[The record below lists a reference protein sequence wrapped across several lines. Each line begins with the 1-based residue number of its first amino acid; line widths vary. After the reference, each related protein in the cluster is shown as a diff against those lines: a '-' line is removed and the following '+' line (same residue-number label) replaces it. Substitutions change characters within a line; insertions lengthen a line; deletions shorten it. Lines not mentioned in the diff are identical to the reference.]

1 MNKCTTILAAAT
13 FAAATFTASAANNCA
28 VVGDPTDN
36 TKGAALHTTWYGQC
50 LTNSFSFGVWVK
62 GMKNKYACYPFY
74 SQNVSLWCQSSEN
87 TLRFRVAQSNL
98 SEGTT
103 EVVTATLANGRR
115 TLEETAWHFYCCTFN
130 YDPNNSANSFQRL
143 YIDGELKAE
152 VSGASIVGPAVAPVS
167 GNHVTIGGNWS
178 TGGYANNSMYAGS
191 VAEIT
196 VWSRALS
203 PTEVATLKTRRAGG
217 FENGLEVYWP
227 LAGSSVAE
235 PNRVSGGATAP
246 LAVHRDNYGTI
257 AMAEDPDFPLDNARC
272 VASAEWIAQ
281 HSYVQSADA
290 TFRSWD
296 DPATNIA
303 TAFAAAI
310 PGETILLMPGTHPIF
325 EQIDITKANLTVAKK
340 PDAEGE
346 AVIDAQGLC
355 RHFSSSSDA
364 SGADGFVFDGL
375 TFVNGSATSGGAMY
389 FKGKVGTIRD
399 CVFRDNAATNG
410 SGGAIH
416 SYTANGTVISN
427 CVFASNSAGANG
439 GAIYT
444 QQNSENANDRCIV
457 ANCVITNNT
466 AATRSGGGI
475 AAERC
480 IEIDGCRFADNKATG
495 ENYRGGDIYAGIYS
509 QIKGCA
515 FAGGSSASYGRSI
528 EIVGDSATISGC
540 DFGGAMPGNGY
551 GVIHTIS
558 SNCLISDCVFT
569 NLSWSTAQLIFP
581 EGASAS
587 VTVRQCLIGENAGSG
602 FVIADFSGKSRFENC
617 TILTGAFDSKFSSRS
632 CQNVLVN
639 CIVPNADITSSGS
652 FVNILTNC
660 LVKSVSGG
668 TSDSGVMTCSP
679 KFADAANGDYRLAS
693 TSSCR
698 EKGLVLDWMAAGST
712 DLAGEPRLVNLLG
725 KAYAADARPD
735 LGCYECQ
742 EVGIQPTVVTF
753 R

>member
-1 MNKCTTILAAAT
+1 MNKRTTILAAAT
-13 FAAATFTASAANNCA
+13 FAAAAITANANNCA

-50 LTNSFSFGVWVK
+50 LTNSFSFGLWVK
-62 GMKNKYACYPFY
+62 GMKARFACYPFY
-74 SQNVSLWCQSSEN
+74 SQNAMLWRQSGDAA
-87 TLRFRVAQSNL
+87 LRFRTIQANPSDD
-98 SEGTT
+98 TT
-103 EVVTATLANGRR
+103 SAVEATLANWR
-115 TLEETAWHFYCCTFN
+115 TSLEGTAWHFYCCTFN

-143 YIDGELKAE
+143 YVDGVLKAE
-152 VSGASIVGPAVAPVS
+152 KSGSDIVGPAVAPAS
-167 GNHVTIGGNWS
+167 NRGIAIG
-178 TGGYANNSMYAGS
+178 ANRNSIANLDNVQFAGS
-191 VAEIT
+191 VSEIT

-203 PTEVATLKTRRAGG
+203 EEDVKELAKRRAGG
-217 FENGLEVYWP
+217 IENGLEVYWP
-227 LAGSSVAE
+227 LAGTSVTE
-235 PNRVSGGATAP
+235 PNRANGGPAAT
-246 LAVHRDNYGTI
+246 LAVHRDGSGTF
-257 AMAEDPDFPLDNARC
+257 AMANDPDFPLDNTRC
-272 VASAEWIAQ
+272 VASAEWIAE
-281 HSYVQSADA
+281 HGYVQPADA
-290 TFRSWD
+290 TFRTWG

-310 PGETILLMPGTHPIF
+310 PGETILLMPGTHRLA
-325 EQIDITKANLTVAKK
+325 EQIDITKENITFAHG
-340 PDAEGE
+340 PGEGE

-355 RHFSSSSDA
+355 RHFRSSSDA

-569 NLSWSTAQLIFP
+569 NLSWSKAQLIFP

-668 TSDSGVMTCSP
+668 TQDSGVMTGTP
-679 KFADAANGDYRLAS
+679 KFVDTANGDYHLAYNS
-693 TSSCR
+693 PCR
-698 EKGLVLDWMAAGST
+698 EKGIVLGWMADAT
-712 DLAGEPRLVNLLG
+712 DLGGNQRLVNLLG
-725 KAYAADARPD
+725 KAFTTDALPD